1 MTVPA
6 LGSRRPGDDLR
17 TVRATGNG
25 KTPKDLRLRKDC
37 AGLETVFHRDLLQ
50 GGIAWTRIP
59 PGVLLRPR
67 CHVRGGRKPDPNGFW
82 SRSNGRIR
90 KCGDRLPPVY
100 GRNETRRDNPSHPKS
115 ENSSPNLVSSKRE
128 RPCSIVKLKSIIMER
143 RMPPGTCKSCNL
155 PIGDWHTEWLTTK
168 DQGLLFRGEAGID
181 CPNCGASIMIP
192 GAAVGGTA
200 PSDKPMVRRSWQ
212 RVQFWATHA
221 QTTPID
227 LSTYFQSPA
236 GSLYKNY
243 RFDP

>member
-1 MTVPA
+1 MVKLPDQA
-6 LGSRRPGDDLR
+6 
-17 TVRATGNG
+17 AN
-25 KTPKDLRLRKDC
+25 KKIRLRAIC
-37 AGLETVFHRDLLQ
+37 LAEFLRGFARFQVAGDGQARL
-50 GGIAWTRIP
+50 GGWENLGEVWRAMLPLYSAAWCCS
-59 PGVLLRPR
+59 GLSPR
-67 CHVRGGRKPDPNGFW
+67 QFVT
-82 SRSNGRIR
+82 S
-90 KCGDRLPPVY
+90 L
-100 GRNETRRDNPSHPKS
+100 PKS
-115 ENSSPNLVSSKRE
+115 ENPSPNLVSSKSE
-128 RPCSIVKLKSIIMER
+128 RPCSIVKLRSIIMER

-168 DQGLLFRGEAGID
+168 DQRLLFRGEAGID

-192 GAAVGGTA
+192 GAVVGGIA

-227 LSTYFQSPA
+227 LNTYFQSPA